1 MEKKN
6 TRIGQRL
13 GTRDDGSANA
23 TYLELIERETTA
35 ETLLEVV
42 TLGLR
47 LNHRAQ
53 GTSDRT
59 RERLGRLGG
68 ARVATRLLAAS

>member
-6 TRIGQRL
+6 TRIGQCL
-13 GTRDDGSANA
+13 GTRQWTSDA
-23 TYLELIERETTA
+23 TYLELIEREATA

-42 TLGLR
+42 TLSLR
-47 LNHRAQ
+47 LHNRAQ
-53 GTSDRT
+53 GASDRT